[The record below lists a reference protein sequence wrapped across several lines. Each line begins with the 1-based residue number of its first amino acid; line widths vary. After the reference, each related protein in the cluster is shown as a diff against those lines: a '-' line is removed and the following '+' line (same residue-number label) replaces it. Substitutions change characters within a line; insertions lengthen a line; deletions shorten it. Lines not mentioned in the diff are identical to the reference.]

1 MTLAAVSV
9 WFGGRVDGLIQ
20 RLTDLN
26 MIMPMIPIVI
36 LVYIMYSKS
45 IWAILGVVVALSI
58 FGSAVKNY
66 RSAFLQ
72 LKEAP
77 YIEAGLAYGASGW
90 RIISRYLVPR
100 ILPMM
105 VPQMAILVPSYV
117 FLEATLAFLGV
128 FDPVLPTWGKVIN
141 EAVLTG
147 NLIDRTHWI
156 LEPVILL
163 TLTGLAFAGLGFAL
177 ERVLNPRLRKT

>member
-1 MTLAAVSV
+1 
-9 WFGGRVDGLIQ
+9 
-20 RLTDLN
+20 
-26 MIMPMIPIVI
+26 MILPMIPII
-36 LVYIMYSKS
+36 TTLVYIMYSKS
-45 IWAILGVVVALSI
+45 IWAILGVVVVLSI

-105 VPQMAILVPSYV
+105 VPEMLAILVPSFV

-141 EAVLTG
+141 EAVSTG
-147 NLIDRTHWI
+147 NLIGRTHWI
-156 LEPVILL
+156 LEPVTLL
-163 TLTGLAFAGLGFAL
+163 ALTGLAFAGLGFAL
-177 ERVLNPRLRKT
+177 ERVLNPRLRQT